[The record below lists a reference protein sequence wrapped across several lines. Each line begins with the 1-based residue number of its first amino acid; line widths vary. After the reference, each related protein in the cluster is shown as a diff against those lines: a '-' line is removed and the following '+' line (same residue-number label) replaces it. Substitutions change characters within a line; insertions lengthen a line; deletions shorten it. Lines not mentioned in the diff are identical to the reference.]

1 MRIMEAGKYTKNH
14 KIVQRFQTDFK
25 ELKRT
30 RRFVYFEMLH
40 LSRSQYLSFDKML
53 CTIMG
58 ILTKKYFNFI
68 GVLEMIHLSNRN
80 KLLENQNCYVFYKL
94 IIWKRP
100 HNYGF
105 SRSQIRAGLGF
116 RLRHAAENVNKQI
129 TKKSSFDE
137 IFF

>member
-14 KIVQRFQTDFK
+14 KIVQKFQTDFK
-25 ELKRT
+25 QLKR
-30 RRFVYFEMLH
+30 RWRFVYFEILH
-40 LSRSQYLSFDKML
+40 LSFDKML
-53 CTIMG
+53 CKIMG

-129 TKKSSFDE
+129 TKKKN
-137 IFF
+137 